1 MKAEFAADDA
11 GALHHSPVSQT
22 PPERMTMDRM
32 QVDCVFG
39 TVGGSFIAR
48 RFTPQP
54 MALDS
59 SDAPEMS
66 RYDAGV

>member
-1 MKAEFAADDA
+1 MKAQFVVAAA

-22 PPERMTMDRM
+22 PPERMTLGRM

-39 TVGGSFIAR
+39 TVGGSFIAG
-48 RFTPQP
+48 RFTSEP
-54 MALDS
+54 MALGR
-59 SDAPEMS
+59 SDVPKMS